1 MGWTGR
7 IGWMGTM
14 FFPSSPSNLSRLSC
28 LFLFL
33 GATAVACQRAPQA
46 AQAPRVVTFNKE
58 IASLLYENCATC
70 HRPVEGLRAAS
81 GDPICFAGAP
91 FSVLEYKDVAKHA
104 KQIASAV
111 ARKTMPPWL
120 PADGYGEFA
129 DARRLRD
136 DQIALLQQWAEQGAP
151 EGDPAAKPALP
162 ELPKGWQLG
171 QPDLVVQA
179 PRAFTVPAGGGDLF
193 RNFAIPVPLEKT
205 RYVRA
210 VELRADNPRMLHHAS
225 IGVDRLRVSR
235 KLDGRDGQPGFAAMP
250 DDEVRNVFGWS
261 PGKAPYMEP
270 ADRAWPLDKGGDLV
284 VQMHLLPTGKPEP
297 VQPVLGLFLSDTPPA
312 HEPLL
317 IRLESKS
324 IDIPAGDS
332 SYVVE
337 DSYTLP
343 ADVDVTSIYPH
354 AHYLAKDMQAK
365 AILPDGSTKWLLWI
379 KSWDFRWQDQY
390 RYASPI
396 ALPAGTKLS
405 MRFTYDNSSA
415 NPHNPHRPPEHVK
428 WGPKSSDEMGA
439 LWIEVQPRRTED
451 VAVLMR
457 DYYERSLRADIAGA
471 EMQVHTSPGDPLAH
485 NFLATKYL
493 QAGRVGDAVAQL
505 NEALRLNPRDAEA
518 HSNLASAY
526 QAMGQLPDAV
536 REARLAVALKPSDDR
551 VHFSLASALNAAG
564 ASTEAVDEFARAAAL
579 NPDNADAHFNLG
591 VLLGARG
598 QVADAVVQLRQASD
612 LDPRNSDARR
622 NLGLALAMTGK
633 LDAGIVEARE
643 AVRLQPQSPAAQ
655 KTLRDLL
662 TAKSAGR

>member
-1 MGWTGR
+1 
-7 IGWMGTM
+7 MGTM
-14 FFPSSPSNLSRLSC
+14 FFPSCLSSPSRLSC

-33 GATAVACQRAPQA
+33 AAAACSQKPQT
-46 AQAPRVVTFNKE
+46 RVVTFNRE
-58 IASLLYENCATC
+58 IAPILYENCATC
-70 HRPVEGLRAAS
+70 HRPIDAAQANTA
-81 GDPICFAGAP
+81 DPVCFAGAP
-91 FSVLEYKDVAKHA
+91 FSVLEYRDVSRHA
-104 KQIASAV
+104 KEIASA
-111 ARKTMPPWL
+111 AKSRRMPPWL
-120 PADGYGEFA
+120 PAEGYGEFA
-129 DARRLRD
+129 GARRLSD
-136 DQIALLQQWAEQGAP
+136 DQIALLRQWAEQGAP
-151 EGDPAAKPALP
+151 EGDPAARPALP

-171 QPDLVVQA
+171 QPDLIVQA

-193 RNFAIPVPLEKT
+193 RNFSIAVPLDRT

-250 DDEVRNVFGWS
+250 DDEVQNVFGWS

-270 ADRAWPLDKGGDLV
+270 ADRAWTLDKGSDLV

-312 HEPLL
+312 REPLL

-332 SYVVE
+332 TYVVE
-337 DSYTLP
+337 DTYTLP

-390 RYASPI
+390 RYASPV

-415 NPHNPHRPPEHVK
+415 NPHNPHRPPERVK

-439 LWIEVQPRRTED
+439 LWIEVQPRRMED

-457 DYYERSLRADIAGA
+457 DYYVRSLTADIAGA
-471 EMQVHTSPGDPLAH
+471 EMQVRTSPGDPLAH

-493 QAGRVGDAVAQL
+493 QARRVDDAVAQL
-505 NEALRLNPRDAEA
+505 NEAVQLNPRDAEA

-526 QAMGQLPDAV
+526 QAMGRLPDAV
-536 REARLAVALKPSDDR
+536 REARLAVTLKPSDDR
-551 VHFSLASALNAAG
+551 VHFNLANALNAAG
-564 ASTEAVDEFARAAAL
+564 ASTEAIDEFARAATL

-591 VLLGARG
+591 VLLGARR
-598 QVADAVVQLRQASD
+598 QLADAVVQLRRAAD

-643 AVRLQPQSPAAQ
+643 AVRLEPQSPAAQ
-655 KTLRDLL
+655 KTLHDLL
-662 TAKSAGR
+662 TAKSASH